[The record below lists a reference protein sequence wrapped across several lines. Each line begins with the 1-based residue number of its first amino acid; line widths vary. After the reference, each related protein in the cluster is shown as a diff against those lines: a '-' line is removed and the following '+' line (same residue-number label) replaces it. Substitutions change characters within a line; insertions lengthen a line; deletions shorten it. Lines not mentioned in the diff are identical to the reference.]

1 MMGDAM
7 AALLRRRMQGLA
19 AAAVVRLGARVAQR
33 WAGQGVVS
41 REGDTVRLLGPGL
54 RQRWR
59 GSRQRLADPALLW
72 PTVDRGE
79 GP

>member
-19 AAAVVRLGARVAQR
+19 AAAVARLGARVAQR

-59 GSRQRLADPALLW
+59 GSRDRVPDAELLW
-72 PTVDRGE
+72 PGADLGE
-79 GP
+79 RS